1 MPARYRKVNKIAD
14 GGMAEIFLAIQ
25 HGAEGFERRV
35 VLKQILAALLAD
47 PKFRNM
53 LVDEA
58 LVAMSLNHSNIVQV
72 LDLGQSKGRYFL
84 VLELVDGWDLNRIIG
99 RMRSTGL
106 ALAPELALYMV
117 AEVCRAL
124 SYAHAQTRGGEPLG
138 IVHRD
143 VSPHNVL
150 ISEQGEVKLTDFGIA
165 KAMGRRERTGE
176 GVIKGKLAFM
186 SPEQA
191 SGKDLDA
198 RSDLFAVGTML
209 YLLMVGKRPFE
220 SPTDLET
227 ILRVQQCQ
235 FPPARE
241 AKPDLPAPIAAIVE
255 RAMQRDPAQ
264 RYQTGEEML
273 LDLESAQRSVFRPA
287 GQTELKRWLV
297 QLAQKDKQ
305 APTSRATAPQP
316 STDFEEMDIDE
327 YIIFEEEEE
336 SRAQLA
342 AAARGAPSASIIRA
356 AEAISARPPVP
367 PGFTQQERVLS
378 PSESPLQI
386 PSGLS
391 FPTLPS
397 RRRWLVG
404 GIVAGA
410 ALTTGTL
417 IAWRMHSRQ
426 IEGMARGLLGG
437 GDPAQPPGGPSAA
450 VPPAPSP
457 VPAPAP
463 PPPPS
468 TPAPETPP
476 PPAPAVAASP
486 PDARPHLAEE
496 PAPPAES
503 ASGEPAPAR
512 PDAGLAQAEEEPDE
526 EEDEEEL
533 LQRQEPDIAEKVIG
547 EEPEAPASKGPE
559 PAPASK
565 GPEPAPA
572 SKGPEPAPASKGP
585 ELAPAKP
592 ELAPAKPEP
601 APAVAPVRRRVA
613 TAAAPPPPPP
623 AKRTPTKEPASVRV
637 ESRPEGAVI
646 KLGSRVFGRAPMNL
660 RFTRG
665 VTYELT
671 FVKAGFHSTRKR
683 FTPTGRKGQ
692 RVAVAL
698 KKKPPTKRKNF
709 FQRLMNGLK
718 SR

>member
-1 MPARYRKVNKIAD
+1 MIVRVRMPARYRKVSKIAD

-84 VLELVDGWDLNRIIG
+84 VLELVDGWDLNRILG
-99 RMRSTGL
+99 RMRSTGM

-124 SYAHAQTRGGEPLG
+124 NYAHAQTRGGQPLG

-191 SGKDLDA
+191 SGKELDA

-235 FPPARE
+235 YPPPRE
-241 AKPDLPAPIAAIVE
+241 VKPDLPAPIAAIVE
-255 RAMQRDPAQ
+255 RAMQRDPAS

-287 GQTELKRWLV
+287 GQTELKRWLI
-297 QLAQKDKQ
+297 QLGQKDNQ
-305 APTSRATAPQP
+305 APTSRATPP
-316 STDFEEMDIDE
+316 PPGTEFEELDIDE

-342 AAARGAPSASIIRA
+342 ATVRAASSASVIRA
-356 AEAISARPPVP
+356 AEAISSRPPLP
-367 PGFTQQERVLS
+367 PGLTQQERVLS

-410 ALTTGTL
+410 ALTTGSL
-417 IAWRMHSRQ
+417 IAWRMHSSKL
-426 IEGMARGLLGG
+426 EGMARGLLGANE
-437 GDPAQPPGGPSAA
+437 PPQTPGGPPAVAA
-450 VPPAPSP
+450 PTPS
-457 VPAPAP
+457 PAPAAAP
-463 PPPPS
+463 PPTPS
-468 TPAPETPP
+468 APAPEPT

-486 PDARPHLAEE
+486 PDAQPRIAEE
-496 PAPPAES
+496 PAA
-503 ASGEPAPAR
+503 AR
-512 PDAGLAQAEEEPDE
+512 PDAGLAQAEGEPQPEEDEE
-526 EEDEEEL
+526 EEDEEAL

-547 EEPEAPASKGPE
+547 DEPEAPAPKEPE
-559 PAPASK
+559 PAPEKA
-565 GPEPAPA
+565 EPPPA
-572 SKGPEPAPASKGP
+572 G
-585 ELAPAKP
+585 
-592 ELAPAKPEP
+592 
-601 APAVAPVRRRVA
+601 APVRRRVA
-613 TAAAPPPPPP
+613 AAAPSPSPPP
-623 AKRTPTKEPASVRV
+623 ARRPAAKEPASVRI

-660 RFTRG
+660 RFNPG

-671 FVKAGFHSTRKR
+671 FVKAGYQSTRKR
-683 FTPTGRKGQ
+683 FTPSRRKGQ
-692 RVAVAL
+692 RVAVVL
-698 KKKPPTKRKNF
+698 KKKPPPRRKSF